1 MKSLIVLSDTH
12 GNRAEVEK
20 LYPLFAECDMI
31 VHLGDTSS
39 DGARIRSAF
48 PGKTYLLNGNCDIPR
63 LGDDELTLDVEGVK
77 IYACHGD
84 RLGVKRGAGELAAKA
99 ASIGADIAL
108 YGHTHKACEKVINGV
123 TLFNPGTLSRYA
135 ASKSYLYLAVYGG
148 KFTGKIVDI
157 QQ

>member
-1 MKSLIVLSDTH
+1 M
-12 GNRAEVEK
+12 
-20 LYPLFAECDMI
+20 
-31 VHLGDTSS
+31 
-39 DGARIRSAF
+39 
-48 PGKTYLLNGNCDIPR
+48 NGNCDIPR